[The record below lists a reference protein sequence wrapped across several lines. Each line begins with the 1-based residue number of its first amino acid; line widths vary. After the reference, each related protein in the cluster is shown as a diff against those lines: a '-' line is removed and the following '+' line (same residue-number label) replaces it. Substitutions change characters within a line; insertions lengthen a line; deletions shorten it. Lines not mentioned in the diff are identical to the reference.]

1 MRVLA
6 IIPGRGGS
14 KGVKGKNIRMVDGMP
29 LIGYAI
35 KTASEAAKIDRF
47 IVNTDS
53 NEIEE
58 VATSF
63 NAEVYRRQPK
73 WGSDRAPIVPVILE
87 TIEALEKQGEF
98 YDVVV
103 LLQITS
109 PIRTGKNVDEVIEMF
124 ENDPQLSG
132 VISVVPMHDV
142 HPARMYRLNEN
153 SLMLPLNPEW
163 ETVRRQDIP
172 PVYYRNGCIYA
183 TRIDVLKKNLTLMPE
198 GKKGYVMPVEWLANI
213 DDERD
218 LIITEAL
225 IKHFKTNGELNF
237 KNN

>member
-1 MRVLA
+1 MKVLA
-6 IIPGRGGS
+6 VIPGRGGS

-29 LIGYAI
+29 LIAYAI
-35 KTASEAAKIDRF
+35 NTAIESKKLSRF

-53 NEIEE
+53 DEIEQ
-58 VATSF
+58 VAREYKADVF
-63 NAEVYRRQPK
+63 RRLPEL
-73 WGSDRAPIVPVILE
+73 GSDSASIVPVILE
-87 TIEALEKQGEF
+87 TLEALEKDGEV
-98 YDVVV
+98 YDILI

-109 PIRTGKNVDEVIEMF
+109 PIRTGKNVDDIIEMF
-124 ENDPQLSG
+124 EQDPSLSG

-142 HPARMYRLNEN
+142 HPARMYRLDDSN
-153 SLMLPLNPEW
+153 LMLPLNPEW
-163 ETVRRQDIP
+163 ETARRQDIP

-183 TRIDVLKKNLTLMPE
+183 IRTDLLKLNKTLMPE

-225 IKHFKTNGELNF
+225 IKHLKIYGTNNY
-237 KNN
+237 K

>member
-1 MRVLA
+1 MKILGL
-6 IIPGRGGS
+6 IPGRGGS
-14 KGVKGKNIRMVDGMP
+14 KGVKDKNIRMVDGMP

-35 KTASEAAKIDRF
+35 KTAGEASKLDRF

-53 NEIEE
+53 DKIAE
-58 VATSF
+58 VAKGF
-63 NAEVYRRQPK
+63 NAEVYRRRPEL
-73 WGSDRAPIVPVILE
+73 GSDSAAIVPVILE
-87 TIEALEKQGEF
+87 TIEALEKKGEF

-109 PIRTGKNVDEVIEMF
+109 PIRTGNNVDEVIEMF
-124 ENDPQLSG
+124 EADPQLSG

-142 HPARMYRLNEN
+142 HPARMYELDEN
-153 SLMLPLNPEW
+153 SLMLPLNPQW
-163 ETVRRQDIP
+163 ETIRRQDIP
-172 PVYYRNGCIYA
+172 PIYYRNGCIYA
-183 TRIDVLKKNLTLMPE
+183 TRIDILKKSMTLMPE
-198 GKKGYVMPVEWLANI
+198 GKKGYAMPVEWLANI

-225 IKHFKTNGELNF
+225 IKHLRTNGEVSF

>member
-1 MRVLA
+1 MKVLA
-6 IIPGRGGS
+6 VIPGRGGS
-14 KGVKGKNIRMVDGMP
+14 KGVKGKNIRNVDGLP
-29 LIGYAI
+29 LIAYAI
-35 KTASEAAKIDRF
+35 NAAFESKKLSRF

-53 NEIEE
+53 DEIEQ
-58 VATSF
+58 VAREYKADVF
-63 NAEVYRRQPK
+63 RRLPEL
-73 WGSDRAPIVPVILE
+73 GSDSASVVPVILE
-87 TIEALEKQGEF
+87 TLEALEKEGEV
-98 YDVVV
+98 YDIVI

-124 ENDPQLSG
+124 EKDPQLTG

-142 HPARMYRLNEN
+142 HPARMYRLNED

-183 TRIDVLKKNLTLMPE
+183 TRIDILRKSLTLMPD

-225 IKHFKTNGELNF
+225 IKHLKKNGELNF